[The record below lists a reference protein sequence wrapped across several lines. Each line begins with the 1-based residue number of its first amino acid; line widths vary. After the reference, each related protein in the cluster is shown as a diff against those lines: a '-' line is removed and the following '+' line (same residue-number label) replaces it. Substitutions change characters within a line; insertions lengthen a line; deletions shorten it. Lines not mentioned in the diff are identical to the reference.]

1 MRLTEMVN
9 IGNYAEDKLQ
19 RVGITSAE
27 ELIDAGSFEAFKRV
41 RSIDP
46 GACLSMFSALEGA
59 IRGVRW
65 HELPPEV
72 KKRLK
77 SEYDSLKGV

>member
-1 MRLTEMVN
+1 MKLTELVN
-9 IGNYAEDKLQ
+9 IGKYAEDKLQ

-27 ELIDAGSFEAFKRV
+27 ELIAIGSFEAFKRV
-41 RSIDP
+41 RNIDP

-59 IRGVRW
+59 VQGVRW
-65 HELPPEV
+65 HELSPEI